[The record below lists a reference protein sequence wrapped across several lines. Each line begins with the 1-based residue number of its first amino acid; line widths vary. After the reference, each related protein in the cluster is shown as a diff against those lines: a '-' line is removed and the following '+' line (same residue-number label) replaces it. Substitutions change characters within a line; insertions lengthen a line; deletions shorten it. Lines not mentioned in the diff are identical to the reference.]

1 MYTSGLLRMKK
12 AITDILKSIPAL
24 LWMAAIYLYS
34 DAPAVRSTAQSI
46 TVTERLLNLIS
57 GFIVIDEQRR
67 IYLTG
72 TLEPYIRK
80 LAHMTEYGIL
90 FFLLLIPLSSVIGAE
105 AGRKKFTVV
114 LASYVSCFV
123 YACSDEFHQLF
134 VFGRSGSFRDVLID
148 MAGVTVAALVYL
160 LCLSVKTAADRK
172 RDGNI

>member
-1 MYTSGLLRMKK
+1 MKK

-24 LWMAAIYLYS
+24 IWMAAIYLYS

-57 GFIVIDEQRR
+57 GFWVIDEQRR
-67 IYLTG
+67 IFLIG

-80 LAHMTEYGIL
+80 LAHMTEYGVL
-90 FFLLLIPLSSVIGAE
+90 FFLLLLPLGSIFEGKAGKEKRFKVILITYA
-105 AGRKKFTVV
+105 
-114 LASYVSCFV
+114 LCFV

-148 MAGVTVAALVYL
+148 MAGVTAAALIHL
-160 LCLSVKTAADRK
+160 LCLAVKTAAGRK
-172 RDGNI
+172 EGRNI